1 MSPPPGVWLS
11 PRGGRSEPAGTNDQ
25 VVDPPVKVPSE
36 DPPMWKSWD
45 EVPSDPRKVGKFSRW
60 FVEVF
65 SGTARLTTSVRDLR
79 VPCLPPVDI
88 TLCSNIPVP
97 FDVLDVDQ
105 WQRFMQLIYFGV
117 IFFAHFGTPCNSY
130 SAARKDDG
138 GPSPLRSK
146 EFPDGLPNL
155 SEQNCSIVFLGNLFN
170 ERTCEACVAI
180 VTLGG
185 DFSIENPLGSL
196 LWETPSMKQL
206 LWCARAC
213 FVDLDQRAFGAPS
226 QKPIRL
232 ILSNQRL
239 QKALCRSC
247 PGGHVHEV
255 LKGKVY
261 SEQFKKVVFRT
272 KLAQEYPW
280 ELCRIMAMDIAA
292 LWKEPLSHFQ
302 PSFDLVS
309 VDTRKRAVGQD
320 IPWKVHRQRS
330 TALNAIASGYQL
342 KRGALKPLIDVET
355 EPGTAVQWVL
365 QVPHPFSV
373 SEPLEA
379 DLQQAIV
386 QVASNPVQ
394 VNHLRHRLLKEWSQ
408 KALASLHESDQILKA
423 IQDAP
428 LRRLL
433 RGVPDDQPARLGTT
447 CNIDL
452 YQAFACAVKSP
463 DKTLA
468 VDLLQGFPIV
478 GQILPSHRWPPYD
491 KDQSVVSLEE
501 LHVKA
506 WAIRRKIVQRVR
518 GVPILENLIKIW
530 EATMEDVLEGSSLGP
545 FCSEEEVTG
554 SLRQDDWIPT
564 QRFEVVQR
572 EQSQRL

>member
-1 MSPPPGVWLS
+1 
-11 PRGGRSEPAGTNDQ
+11 
-25 VVDPPVKVPSE
+25 
-36 DPPMWKSWD
+36 MWKSWD
-45 EVPSDPRKVGKFSRW
+45 EVPSDPRKVGKFGRW

-105 WQRFMQLIYFGV
+105 WQRFMQLVYFGF

-138 GPSPLRSK
+138 GPPPLRSK

-155 SEQNCSIVFLGNLFN
+155 SEQNCCIVFLGNLFN

-213 FVDLDQRAFGAPS
+213 FVDLDQCAFGAPS
-226 QKPIRL
+226 QKPTRL
-232 ILSNQRL
+232 LLSNQRM

-261 SEQFKKVVFRT
+261 SEQFKKVVFRA

-280 ELCRIMAMDIAA
+280 ELCRIMATDIAA
-292 LWKEPLSHFQ
+292 LWKEPFSHFQ
-302 PSFDLVS
+302 QSFDLVS
-309 VDTRKRAVGQD
+309 VDTRKRAAGQD

-330 TALNAIASGYQL
+330 TALNALASG
-342 KRGALKPLIDVET
+342 
-355 EPGTAVQWVL
+355 WVL
-365 QVPHPFSV
+365 
-373 SEPLEA
+373 
-379 DLQQAIV
+379 
-386 QVASNPVQ
+386 
-394 VNHLRHRLLKEWSQ
+394 
-408 KALASLHESDQILKA
+408 
-423 IQDAP
+423 
-428 LRRLL
+428 
-433 RGVPDDQPARLGTT
+433 
-447 CNIDL
+447 
-452 YQAFACAVKSP
+452 
-463 DKTLA
+463 
-468 VDLLQGFPIV
+468 
-478 GQILPSHRWPPYD
+478 
-491 KDQSVVSLEE
+491 
-501 LHVKA
+501 
-506 WAIRRKIVQRVR
+506 
-518 GVPILENLIKIW
+518 
-530 EATMEDVLEGSSLGP
+530 
-545 FCSEEEVTG
+545 
-554 SLRQDDWIPT
+554 
-564 QRFEVVQR
+564 
-572 EQSQRL
+572 